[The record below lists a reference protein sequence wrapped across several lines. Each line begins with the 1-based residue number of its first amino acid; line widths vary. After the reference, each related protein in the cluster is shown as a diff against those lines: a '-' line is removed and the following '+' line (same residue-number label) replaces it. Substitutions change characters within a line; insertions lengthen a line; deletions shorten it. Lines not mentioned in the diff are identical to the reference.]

1 MGINMMHYG
10 RTLLLVLLFPA
21 FLTACDHKK
30 EGGETPVV
38 AKVNGD
44 EITILQLNDAMSRI
58 GNIPKGKETEAG
70 KQVLKSLVDQQI
82 LVKLAVDKKLD
93 RNPNVL
99 QAIEASKRQI
109 LMQAS
114 LEQMV
119 QQLTKPTDAE
129 IHDYYVKSPELF
141 SNRRLY
147 KFAEISMAGAVQV
160 EKVKHLLSGT
170 KSLEELAGKLRK
182 ENIEFK
188 TAATV
193 KAAEELPT
201 VLLPKFSKMAKG
213 EVAIIPAAETLSV
226 LQLQD
231 FKEQPLTEEQ
241 AKAVIGK
248 FLFEQKR
255 KALIET
261 EMKRLRD
268 TAKIEYLGAYADAG
282 KAPQDIAAKQPA
294 SAVNAS
300 EPQVQSG
307 KADATKDS
315 HVEKGLS
322 GLK

>member
-1 MGINMMHYG
+1 MMNYG
-10 RTLLLVLLFPA
+10 RALMLALLFPA
-21 FLTACDHKK
+21 VLTACDHKK
-30 EGGETPVV
+30 EGGETQVV

-44 EITILQLNDAMSRI
+44 EITVHQLNDAMAHL
-58 GNIPKGKETEAG
+58 GNIPKEKEGEAG
-70 KQVLKSLVDQQI
+70 KQILKGLVDQQI
-82 LVKLAVDKKLD
+82 LVKQAVDKKLD
-93 RNPNVL
+93 RNPNVV

-114 LEQMV
+114 LEQLV
-119 QQLTKPTDAE
+119 QQLTKPTDIE
-129 IHDYYVKSPELF
+129 IQDYYVKSPELF
-141 SNRRLY
+141 ANRRIY
-147 KFAEISMAGAVQV
+147 KFAEFSMASTVQI
-160 EKVKHLLSGT
+160 EEVKHLLSGT

-182 ENIEFK
+182 EHIDFK

-213 EVAIIPAAETLSV
+213 EVAIIPAGDSLSV

-241 AKAVIGK
+241 AKPAIGK

-255 KALIET
+255 KVFIEA
-261 EMKRLRD
+261 EMKKLRD
-268 TAKIEYLGAYADAG
+268 AAKIEYIGAYADAG
-282 KAPQDIAAKQPA
+282 KVQDISAMQPA
-294 SAVNAS
+294 ANGATPQA
-300 EPQVQSG
+300 EPS
-307 KADATKDS
+307 KADATTDS